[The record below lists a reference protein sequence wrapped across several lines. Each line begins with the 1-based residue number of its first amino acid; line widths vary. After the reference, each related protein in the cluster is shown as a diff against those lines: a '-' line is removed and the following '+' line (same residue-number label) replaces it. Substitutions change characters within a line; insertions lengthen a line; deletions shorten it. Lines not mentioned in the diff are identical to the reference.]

1 MLNNKISD
9 YKTINNVIAIFSGL
23 TAIILVL
30 APNTVAN
37 VFNVSYLSQADGS
50 WINSTR
56 VVAIVCFSI
65 ALLASWARYIDEVYA
80 QK

>member
-37 VFNVSYLSQADGS
+37 VFNVNYLSQADGS

-56 VVAIVCFSI
+56 VVAIVCVSLS
-65 ALLASWARYIDEVYA
+65 LLASWA
-80 QK
+80 